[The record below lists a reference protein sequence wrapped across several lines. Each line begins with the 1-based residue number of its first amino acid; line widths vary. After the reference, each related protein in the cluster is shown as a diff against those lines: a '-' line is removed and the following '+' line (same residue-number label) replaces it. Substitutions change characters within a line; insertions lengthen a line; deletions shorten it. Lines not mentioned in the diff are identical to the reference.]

1 VDQAWPQLRAYVAR
15 EVAAPPIGMTI
26 TVGQVRIDRIT
37 PSPTSM
43 VPLTASRRHRILVLR
58 ISP

>member
-1 VDQAWPQLRAYVAR
+1 
-15 EVAAPPIGMTI
+15 MTI